1 MNRSEANEKA
11 KQHISNA
18 GFGTGTNITTHA
30 LKCMMVDFYLD
41 NQVENLGIADV
52 TERFSPDS
60 DEIEQMAMDID
71 DFIDD
76 VKHTGRV
83 GTYSKRLRT
92 YLAQKLNEYAR

>member
-1 MNRSEANEKA
+1 MKIHKDTIASELQLFIDNVNSKEQAVEEIA
-11 KQHISNA
+11 AYIRWRDKQLTIP
-18 GFGTGTNITTHA
+18 
-30 LKCMMVDFYLD
+30 
-41 NQVENLGIADV
+41 DV

-71 DFIDD
+71 DFMDD
-76 VKHTGRV
+76 VKQTGRV